1 MDEKDQNF
9 NVLGGFEDQ
18 FQPSAVDFLDFPL
31 HCKGNLK
38 GNQGNQREVK
48 KIHFGGLKLILKPT

>member
-18 FQPSAVDFLDFPL
+18 FQPSAVDFLDFPF

-38 GNQGNQREVK
+38 GNQENELRRVE
-48 KIHFGGLKLILKPT
+48 IDLETHLKH